1 MYRCIC
7 LTVKCK
13 VYLHVSRRFCFRCQ
27 RFCPSVLIYLTM
39 TVPAIWFL
47 ELHELEKR
55 IDHRL
60 TNFNL
65 SNISLVEIHNETYD
79 LSAHL
84 GNVLGVS
91 RFPCTFWINVTDK
104 KGPREQTQRID
115 FMYENYLNYERV
127 DCSLIICAGLE
138 ICY

>member
-1 MYRCIC
+1 
-7 LTVKCK
+7 
-13 VYLHVSRRFCFRCQ
+13 
-27 RFCPSVLIYLTM
+27 M